1 MLSRTPLIE
10 RLAAEIGRDIYMDVA
25 KWHLYLGDAKLAT
38 PLAEAFL
45 PLLEQGEMS
54 SAQVTSVLQEVSVP
68 LGGGQQFLSL
78 ERLIPKANQE
88 LLVELLN
95 RFRQEELES

>member
-1 MLSRTPLIE
+1 MQS
-10 RLAAEIGRDIYMDVA
+10 
-25 KWHLYLGDAKLAT
+25 WQ

-45 PLLEQGEMS
+45 PLLEQGEVN

-68 LGGGQQFLSL
+68 LGGGQQSLSL
-78 ERLIPKANQE
+78 DRLIPKANQE

-95 RFRQEELES
+95 RFRQEEL